1 MLHNLL
7 TVLIGDVL
15 TDGKSVSFFHRYLH
29 REFAESWSVPRLAEG
44 FDVSIDVIRRV
55 LESKF
60 VPVRVHKGLRV
71 YYSKMAH
78 CSDLTN
84 KG

>member
-1 MLHNLL
+1 MSSQVENLL
-7 TVLIGDVL
+7 L
-15 TDGKSVSFFHRYLH
+15 FFTGTYTGNLQ
-29 REFAESWSVPRLAEG
+29 SWSVPRLAEG
-44 FDVSIDVIRRV
+44 FHASTDVIRRV

>member
-1 MLHNLL
+1 MENLL
-7 TVLIGDVL
+7 L
-15 TDGKSVSFFHRYLH
+15 FFTGTYTGNLQ
-29 REFAESWSVPRLAEG
+29 SWSVPRPAEG
-44 FDVSIDVIRRV
+44 FHASTDVIRRV